1 MNSMQ
6 RPGRLLALL
15 FAGLLAAAPVLAKG
29 GHDDDEHGHKHGKH
43 GHEEHREKHHE
54 KHYEDH
60 DGHRGP
66 KRGAYFDERN
76 RDVVYRYYAVHPV
89 QPCPPG
95 LARKHNGCM
104 PPGQAS
110 KVWLVGQ
117 PLPRTVVVA
126 PVPQQIVVSL
136 PPPPSGHRYVQVAGD
151 VLLVAVG
158 SMMVVDGINGLVK
171 R

>member
-15 FAGLLAAAPVLAKG
+15 FAGLLAAAPALAKG
-29 GHDDDEHGHKHGKH
+29 GHDGDDHGNKHGKH
-43 GHEEHREKHHE
+43 GHKEKHE
-54 KHYEDH
+54 KHEKH
-60 DGHRGP
+60 GP
-66 KRGAYFDERN
+66 RHGAYFDQRN
-76 RDVVYRYYAVHPV
+76 RDVVYRYYAVHPMK
-89 QPCPPG
+89 PCPPG

-104 PPGQAS
+104 PPGQAQ

-126 PVPQQIVVSL
+126 PVPRQIVVSL
-136 PPPPSGHRYVQVAGD
+136 PPPPAGHRYVQVAGD
-151 VLLVAVG
+151 VLLVAAG
-158 SMMVVDGINGLVK
+158 SMMVVDGINGLMN